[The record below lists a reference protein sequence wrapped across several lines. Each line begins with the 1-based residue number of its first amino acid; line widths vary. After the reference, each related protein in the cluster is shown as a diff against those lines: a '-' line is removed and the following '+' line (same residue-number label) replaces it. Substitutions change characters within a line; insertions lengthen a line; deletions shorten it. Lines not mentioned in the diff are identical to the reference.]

1 MSVVSPVGAQ
11 ALRAVRLPPLA
22 RPPSVVHRDTK
33 ADAAPA
39 VVTVAAVATDS
50 VFVPVGSASS
60 SASVRPRSASPHG
73 SSHSTS
79 GATPVTVP
87 HYSSTTPTGA
97 SSRQWDDGGSSVA
110 HRVDSS
116 ASLHH
121 HHQQHHADA
130 DGDRKHVVA
139 ELHRAASVDDRHAA
153 DAYVS
158 LVDGVQDALE
168 AVTESVME
176 SCVTPLLLYVLPDIA
191 QQQWKHFQ
199 PFFKG
204 KRVTYGVQVSP

>member
-1 MSVVSPVGAQ
+1 
-11 ALRAVRLPPLA
+11 
-22 RPPSVVHRDTK
+22 
-33 ADAAPA
+33 
-39 VVTVAAVATDS
+39 
-50 VFVPVGSASS
+50 
-60 SASVRPRSASPHG
+60 
-73 SSHSTS
+73 
-79 GATPVTVP
+79 
-87 HYSSTTPTGA
+87 
-97 SSRQWDDGGSSVA
+97 
-110 HRVDSS
+110 VDSS

-204 KRVTYGVQVSP
+204 KRVTYGVQVGLSVR